1 MITRVWLDVLG
12 ARNGRH
18 PLASSQC
25 RGAPIDAS
33 PIADRVI
40 AGQPRGDVHDFPEP
54 ADPDRTDGNGDP
66 LPAPIDPAEARL
78 AYVAVT
84 RAQHHLDLGGLS
96 WIHRHPD
103 GNPAAA

>member
-1 MITRVWLDVLG
+1 MSG
-12 ARNGRH
+12 AAATSAVPN
-18 PLASSQC
+18 A
-25 RGAPIDAS
+25 A
-33 PIADRVI
+33 
-40 AGQPRGDVHDFPEP
+40 EP

-84 RAQHHLDLGGLS
+84 RAQHHLDLGRLS

-103 GNPAAA
+103 GNPTAA